1 MEPEITLTPMTARMY
16 HAFFRDYQ
24 NDADLYIVWKIV
36 RKAEDN
42 TQDSHS
48 VDGILG
54 VRKCANSRT

>member
-1 MEPEITLTPMTARMY
+1 MY

-54 VRKCANSRT
+54 VRKCANSRI